1 MYNTTTMHRIQD
13 GQNRQ
18 IYNEST
24 KERYKVYIPPGFT
37 ALHNTL
43 PRLINNWVIGDM
55 YDSNLN
61 LPELGN
67 DVKQE
72 LGFIL
77 AGPVEEIPN
86 DDDDDV
92 VNRQR
97 HNDND
102 QGNLQRRRLDGQA
115 GVLDGGRA
123 GDDGDDG
130 YMGSGRRRKSSKRS
144 IRRIRR
150 RSSKRKVRKSSK
162 VRKSRNARR
171 K

>member
-1 MYNTTTMHRIQD
+1 MYNTTTMDRIQD
-13 GQNRQ
+13 GQTRQ
-18 IYNEST
+18 IYNIT
-24 KERYKVYIPPGFT
+24 TNERYKVDIPPGFT
-37 ALHNTL
+37 ALQNKL
-43 PRLINNWVIGDM
+43 PQLKNDWVIGDM

-77 AGPVEEIPN
+77 AGPVEEILN
-86 DDDDDV
+86 DDDDV

-97 HNDND
+97 HDNDND
-102 QGNLQRRRLDGQA
+102 QGDLQRRRLDGPA
-115 GVLDGGRA
+115 GVLGDGPA
-123 GDDGDDG
+123 GVLGDVV
-130 YMGSGRRRKSSKRS
+130 YMGNGRRRKSSKRS